1 MRITRETLIR
11 IAKETAQKR
20 ALADPGLVAAY
31 LTGSLRSENPFLG
44 NATDIDIV
52 LVHSGQ
58 PKVRREI
65 LPLTPE
71 ISLDIVHNPRSEY
84 EKPKELRIH
93 PWLGP
98 ELYDPLPLY
107 GTQHFFEFVQ
117 AGVRAEFNEP
127 VNVLSRARRNAE
139 HARQIWSGLQ
149 LSQETGP
156 TLILSY
162 LKSINH
168 AANAVALLTGSP
180 LAERR
185 FMLQFQGRAAAAEA
199 PGLSAGLLGLLG
211 GTQVKPDILREFLA
225 GWEKDFVDAASRN
238 HVHASIKPPRLAYY
252 QKSFEAMLAGESPQS
267 ILWPLVHTWTLAAAV
282 LPPTHQLKWQAACET
297 LGLAGEA
304 FDERLEGLDRFLDT
318 VEEILES
325 MASRNGL

>member
-44 NATDIDIV
+44 NSTDIDIV
-52 LVHSGQ
+52 LVHAGQ

-65 LPLTPE
+65 LPVTPE
-71 ISLDIVHNPRSEY
+71 IHLDIVHNPRSEY
-84 EKPKELRIH
+84 KKPKELRIH

-107 GTQHFFEFVQ
+107 VTQHFFEFVQ
-117 AGVRAEFNEP
+117 AGVRAGYNEP
-127 VNVLSRARRNAE
+127 VNVLARARRNAE

-156 TLILSY
+156 MRLLSY
-162 LKSINH
+162 LKSLNH
-168 AANAVALLTGSP
+168 AANAVALLTGGP

-185 FMLQFQGRAAAAEA
+185 FLLQFQERAGAAGA
-199 PGLSAGLLGLLG
+199 PGLAAGLLGLLG
-211 GTQVKPDILREFLA
+211 GAQ
-225 GWEKDFVDAASRN
+225 VDAATLSEFLTEWEKTFVEAASQN
-238 HVHASIKPPRLAYY
+238 KVHAPSPVLEPGLSRGNQDYPAPSGNRDYLAPSGNRDYLASIAAPRLAYY
-252 QKSFEAMLAGESPQS
+252 KLAFEAML
-267 ILWPLVHTWTLAAAV
+267 
-282 LPPTHQLKWQAACET
+282 
-297 LGLAGEA
+297 
-304 FDERLEGLDRFLDT
+304 
-318 VEEILES
+318 
-325 MASRNGL
+325 